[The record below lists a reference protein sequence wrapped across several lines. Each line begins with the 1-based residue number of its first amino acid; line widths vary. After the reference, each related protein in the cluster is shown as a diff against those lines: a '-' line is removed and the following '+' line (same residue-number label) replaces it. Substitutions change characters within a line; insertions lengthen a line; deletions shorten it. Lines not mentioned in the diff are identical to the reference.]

1 MGKVRHLDVA
11 DLWAQEKVRSGTVEL
26 CKVLGSED
34 PADVLTKHVD
44 QKTPTNMLSKMGMY
58 ALPGRAPCAPEIV

>member
-1 MGKVRHLDVA
+1 MGKVRHLDLA

-26 CKVLGSED
+26 CKVLENEN

-44 QKTPTNMLSKMGMY
+44 QKTLTKLLSKIGMY
-58 ALPGRAPCAPEIV
+58 APPGRASCAPEIV